1 MLLNNEGT
9 RCPIIKNIYWQFTWD
24 IRQYVTIL
32 SFSCYGQII
41 GFAHSYWNQKV
52 IENYFKIPLVVHSLF
67 RFNFFFLLKWLRS
80 GVWKT
85 MDVKIGV
92 KNHTDIN
99 FASIGNQVQFIDT
112 VKYFQ
117 QSLSGLANNL
127 TNKGNSAIS
136 RECERFLRTDSQF
149 LLSMQEEK
157 QGLLNYLLSGKGT
170 IPYKLIT
177 EYDSFDIVPGNGD
190 FFLPHNFYSSLKDTV
205 LSDEEYENVKKFYK
219 TMKLIN
225 LGELSKIYKFQG
237 TIILCEI
244 CE

>member
-1 MLLNNEGT
+1 
-9 RCPIIKNIYWQFTWD
+9 
-24 IRQYVTIL
+24 
-32 SFSCYGQII
+32 
-41 GFAHSYWNQKV
+41 
-52 IENYFKIPLVVHSLF
+52 
-67 RFNFFFLLKWLRS
+67 
-80 GVWKT
+80 

-92 KNHTDIN
+92 KNPTDIN

-127 TNKGNSAIS
+127 TNKGNSAIP

-170 IPYKLIT
+170 IPYELIT

-190 FFLPHNFYSSLKDTV
+190 FFSS
-205 LSDEEYENVKKFYK
+205 S
-219 TMKLIN
+219 
-225 LGELSKIYKFQG
+225 
-237 TIILCEI
+237 
-244 CE
+244 